1 MSILGL
7 NSVYDR
13 LPIETCNFSIERGD
27 ETDELGGGNFW
38 QAELVKPKW
47 TADLT
52 FARGRH
58 QELKEAAALI
68 RALDGARTAFLMCDP
83 TSLYPYADPRGIIF
97 GSRAATIREIG
108 PDRITARMRGF
119 PAGYVLTVGDKLQI
133 TYSGGQQHAYVE
145 VSATV
150 SADSG
155 GNVDAPIFPRL
166 PILVGATDPV
176 TVIRPACP
184 VVVAPTTH
192 NPGTAR
198 SGVTEGASVRLIQ
211 KTSVRA

>member
-1 MSILGL
+1 MTILPL
-7 NSVYDR
+7 SAVYDR
-13 LPIETCNFSIERGD
+13 LPIATCAFSIERGD

-52 FARGRH
+52 LARGRH
-58 QELKEAAALI
+58 QELKEAAAII
-68 RALDGARTAFLMCDP
+68 RALDGARQTFLMCDP
-83 TSLYPYADPRGIIF
+83 ISLYPYADPRGLIF
-97 GSRAATIREIG
+97 GSSAVTIREIG

-119 PAGYVLTVGDKLQI
+119 PAGYVLTVGDKLQV

-150 SADSG
+150 SADNG
-155 GNVDAPIFPRL
+155 GNIDAPIFPRL
-166 PILVGATDPV
+166 PILVSATNPV

-184 VVVAPTTH
+184 VVVAPTSH

-198 SGVTEGASVRLIQ
+198 NTVTEGASVRLIQ
-211 KTSVRA
+211 KTRVRA